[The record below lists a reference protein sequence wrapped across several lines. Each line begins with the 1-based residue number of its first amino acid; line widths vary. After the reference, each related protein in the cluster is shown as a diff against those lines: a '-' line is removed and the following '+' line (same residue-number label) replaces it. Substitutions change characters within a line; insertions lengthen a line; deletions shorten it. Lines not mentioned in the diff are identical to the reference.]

1 MPREDLY
8 CNDKEMIGNNM
19 LRLIHMENSWLV
31 TMSLDGRY
39 EGLKNLQYDVISVCV
54 FVNDMVTSKFYEV

>member
-1 MPREDLY
+1 
-8 CNDKEMIGNNM
+8 MIGNNM
-19 LRLIHMENSWLV
+19 LRLIRMENSWIV

-39 EGLKNLQYDVISVCV
+39 EGLKNLQYDVISLCV

>member
-31 TMSLDGRY
+31 TMHLDGRY
-39 EGLKNLQYDVISVCV
+39 EGLKNLQYDVISLCV